1 MSTVTIAPP
10 VPVTARRPET
20 RSRSFGAFTTLARRR
35 LALSAHTP
43 REVLVPLMTP
53 ILFAVIIAP
62 ALAKTT
68 GAIRGMDY
76 MSYLAVGTVGLLVP
90 ISCMFAGIGVLVD
103 RASGARQDM
112 LAAPIRRYLMV
123 FGNLTVALL
132 VSALQVV
139 TLLGAAILR
148 GAQFEVRATGILWFA
163 AASAGLAVAMY
174 GVAETLANRMRQQ
187 EEYVGALPAV
197 AIVPFFVAGSLF
209 PISALPDWLASVA
222 KLLPL
227 THALALMRYG
237 LLDRRATGLR
247 DIWGMSSGPA
257 MAALSLAVVVLYAVG
272 LLTLA
277 VRVFNRAAV
286 S

>member
-1 MSTVTIAPP
+1 MSTVTVAPS
-10 VPVTARRPET
+10 VPLAAPRTP
-20 RSRSFGAFTTLARRR
+20 SRSHTLAAFTTLARRR

-43 REVLVPLMTP
+43 REVLVPLLTP
-53 ILFAVIIAP
+53 VLFALIIAP

-68 GAIRGMDY
+68 SAIHGIDY
-76 MSYLAVGTVGLLVP
+76 MSYLALGTVGLLVP

-103 RASGARQDM
+103 RASGARQDL
-112 LAAPIRRYLMV
+112 LAAPIRRSLMV
-123 FGNLTVALL
+123 FGNVAVALL

-139 TLLGAAILR
+139 TLLGAAMLR
-148 GAQFEVRATGILWFA
+148 GAQFQARATGILWFA
-163 AASAGLAVAMY
+163 AASIGLAIAMY
-174 GVAETLANRMRQQ
+174 GIAETLANRMKTQ

-197 AIVPFFVAGSLF
+197 AIVPFFIAGSLF
-209 PISALPDWLASVA
+209 PISALPSFLATVA

-237 LLDRRATGLR
+237 LLDRHATGLR

-257 MAALSLAVVVLYAVG
+257 MAALSLAVVALYAVG

-277 VRVFNRAAV
+277 VRVFNRASV

>member
-10 VPVTARRPET
+10 VAVTARRAE
-20 RSRSFGAFTTLARRR
+20 SRSGMFGAYVTLARRR

-43 REVLVPLMTP
+43 REVLVPLLTP

-76 MSYLAVGTVGLLVP
+76 MSYLALGTVGLLVP

-112 LAAPIRRYLMV
+112 LAAPIRRSLMV

-132 VSALQVV
+132 VSVLQVV

-148 GAQFEVRATGILWFA
+148 GAQFQVRGTGLLWFA

-174 GVAETLANRMRQQ
+174 GVAETLANRMRKQ

-209 PISALPDWLASVA
+209 PISALPSWLATVA

-237 LLDRRATGLR
+237 LLDRHATGLR

-257 MAALSLAVVVLYAVG
+257 MAALSLAVVALYAVA

-277 VRVFNRAAV
+277 VRVFNRTAV